1 MTSTSEA
8 KVKAEIIKT
17 TTSSSSSSSSS
28 ISLQHIDTSTWKAGQ
43 KFPTPSPGN
52 GDRVFYESLLQQ
64 RPESEMA
71 QEWCLAY
78 GVLPADQAKRLYT
91 TICNRKGV
99 KPVLTSPVKGKATT
113 TTTTTTSASGRKR
126 KVVIE
131 DEIEG
136 DDGGLGRSSQWE
148 KQGVIGV

>member
-1 MTSTSEA
+1 MEVSDYLSPPPPPLPPPPSHSFLTNPAPLPPPSVMMMT
-8 KVKAEIIKT
+8 
-17 TTSSSSSSSSS
+17 
-28 ISLQHIDTSTWKAGQ
+28 
-43 KFPTPSPGN
+43 
-52 GDRVFYESLLQQ
+52 DRVFYESLLQQ